1 MKNENKP
8 ITPIYGATNVLMTDN
23 SQDES
28 WLKASGALTGL
39 TKLEYASI
47 QIAASIS
54 NYVKLDIDE
63 NAGARFIGVDMVA
76 QMSVA
81 IAKALLTELQNT
93 EK

>member
-1 MKNENKP
+1 MKNYFNEP
-8 ITPIYGATNVLMTDN
+8 INPVNIDTPLNLEGGGVVSN
-23 SQDES
+23 
-28 WLKASGALTGL
+28 GL

-47 QIAASIS
+47 KIAAGIS

-63 NAGARFIGVDMVA
+63 LGSRFIGVDMVA